1 MKSAQE
7 IVDSVRQLPSLEPV
21 INHLLASFEQS
32 DIDVA
37 HVAADIARDQAL
49 VARVLRLA
57 NSPFY
62 GLASRVGSIKEAV
75 LVLGFRNVRAAVV
88 AIALTRC
95 FIDRHVPGFDAR
107 EFWRHSTAVGIAAR
121 ELARRCGRQEDVAFT
136 CGVIHDIGVLVLM
149 TIAPDEMARV
159 LGYCRENGCMI
170 REGERA
176 VIGLDHAVVGGQLA
190 RKWGLPA
197 ELCDG
202 IEMHH
207 SPDDATADSLANIV
221 HLADVVVR
229 AMGLS
234 GDESRIVPRVSDVAL
249 NRLGLSS
256 GDLGVVMAAV
266 AGDLDAIHD
275 ALFG

>member
-1 MKSAQE
+1 MKNAQE

-21 INHLLASFEQS
+21 INRLLASFEQT
-32 DIDVA
+32 DIDLAHLAAEVA
-37 HVAADIARDQAL
+37 HDQAL

-62 GLASRVGSIKEAV
+62 GLTSRVGSIREAI
-75 LVLGFRNVRAAVV
+75 LVLGFRNVRAAVL

-95 FIDRHVPGFDAR
+95 FIDRHVPGFDAA

-121 ELARRCGRQEDVAFT
+121 ELARRCHREDDVAFT

-149 TIAPDEMARV
+149 SIAPDEMARV
-159 LGYCRENGCMI
+159 LEYCREHGCMI
-170 REGERA
+170 RDGERA
-176 VIGLDHAVVGGQLA
+176 VLGVDHPAVGALMA
-190 RKWGLPA
+190 RKWAFPA

-202 IEMHH
+202 IEWHH
-207 SPDDATADSLANIV
+207 APDDATADSLANIV

-229 AMGLS
+229 AMGVP
-234 GDESRIVPRVSDVAL
+234 GDESRVVPRVSDVAL

-256 GDLGVVMAAV
+256 QELGEVMTAV
-266 AGDLDAIHD
+266 ADDLDAIHD

>member
-1 MKSAQE
+1 MRSASD
-7 IVDSVRQLPSLEPV
+7 IVDRVRQLPSLEPV

-37 HVAADIARDQAL
+37 HVAADIALDQAL

-62 GLASRVGSIKEAV
+62 GLAARVGSIKEAV

-107 EFWRHSTAVGIAAR
+107 EFWRHSTAVGVAAR
-121 ELARRCGRQEDVAFT
+121 ELARRCGREEDMAFT
-136 CGVIHDIGVLVLM
+136 GGVIHDIGVLVLM

-159 LGYCRENGCMI
+159 LEYCRQHGCMI
-170 REGERA
+170 RDGER
-176 VIGLDHAVVGGQLA
+176 VVLGVDHAALGALMA

-202 IEMHH
+202 IALHH
-207 SPDDATADSLANIV
+207 TPDDATADSLANIV
-221 HLADVVVR
+221 HLADVIVR
-229 AMGLS
+229 TMGLS
-234 GDESRIVPRVSDVAL
+234 GDESRIEPRVSDVAL
-249 NRLGLSS
+249 NRLGLTGS
-256 GDLGVVMAAV
+256 DLGAVMTVVAA
-266 AGDLDAIHD
+266 DLDAIHD
-275 ALFG
+275 ALFS

>member
-1 MKSAQE
+1 MKSTQE

-21 INHLLASFEQS
+21 INRLLASFEQS

-37 HVAADIARDQAL
+37 HVAAEIAHDQAL

-62 GLASRVGSIKEAV
+62 GLASRVGSLKEAV

-95 FIDRHVPGFDAR
+95 FVDRHVPGFDAR
-107 EFWRHSTAVGIAAR
+107 EFWLHSTAVGIAAR
-121 ELARRCGRQEDVAFT
+121 EIARRSRREDDVAFT
-136 CGVIHDIGVLVLM
+136 CGVIHDIGVLILM
-149 TIAPDEMARV
+149 TVVPGEMARV
-159 LGYCRENGCMI
+159 LEYCREHGCMI
-170 REGERA
+170 RDGEQA
-176 VIGLDHAVVGGQLA
+176 LLGVDHSAIGALLA

-202 IEMHH
+202 IAMHH
-207 SPDDATADSLANIV
+207 TVDEATAESLANIV
-221 HLADVVVR
+221 HLADVTVR
-229 AMGLS
+229 AMGVS
-234 GDESRIVPRVSDVAL
+234 GDESRVVPRVSDVAL
-249 NRLGLSS
+249 HRLGLTSH
-256 GDLGVVMAAV
+256 DLGAVMSAV
-266 AGDLDAIHD
+266 AGDLESIHE